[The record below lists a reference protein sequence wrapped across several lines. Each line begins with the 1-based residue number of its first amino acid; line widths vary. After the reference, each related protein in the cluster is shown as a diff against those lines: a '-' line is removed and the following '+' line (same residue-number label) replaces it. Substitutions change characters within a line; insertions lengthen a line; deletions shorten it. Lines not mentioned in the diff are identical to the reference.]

1 MSTDSI
7 FIKAC
12 RREATERTPVWIM
25 RQAGRYLPE
34 YRAIR
39 EKSDFLTLCKTPG
52 LASDVT
58 VQPVDII
65 ATQQTLPRPLRR
77 THDEATRR
85 VVRALVEGIW
95 AFKGN
100 REATLRAIQKYTRL
114 TDRNLLEETYQS
126 NRKVVRLAPRTTEA
140 AVRNVLE
147 ALADQN
153 PKARGANPQDF
164 YTNRFI
170 DELEQAGFMRE
181 LAARY
186 PDALR

>member
-1 MSTDSI
+1 MALKGGSVQAAVLPPPFST
-7 FIKAC
+7 
-12 RREATERTPVWIM
+12 EAM
-25 RQAGRYLPE
+25 RQGMVQL
-34 YRAIR
+34 IDFNQ
-39 EKSDFLTLCKTPG
+39 SDIEFIGVGLTSTARFL
-52 LASDVT
+52 S
-58 VQPVDII
+58 
-65 ATQQTLPRPLRR
+65 

-100 REATLRAIQKYTRL
+100 REATLRAIEKYTRL
-114 TDRNLLEETYQS
+114 KDRNLLEETYQS
-126 NRKVVRLAPRTTEA
+126 NRKVIRLAPRTTEA

-170 DELEQAGFMRE
+170 DELEHTGFMRE

-186 PDALR
+186 PDALH